1 MTFFIEKNY
10 FKILQLIEDPEKPLI
25 EKINLIFNDENP
37 DKLYEKIESNTKKIK
52 ELLNDIEI
60 I

>member
-37 DKLYEKIESNTKKIK
+37 DKLYEKIELNTKKIK